1 MNPWLK
7 PVGLALA
14 VIALSGLIAGGGY
27 QIGANV
33 YQAKLD
39 RLHADYARERQSQ
52 AEAQATAL
60 DKALREQT
68 ALNEQAHRLGVELLN
83 TRAELVATHAALK
96 RRIPDA
102 TRSDGTSFTGLGP
115 SGRLLYAD
123 NLGYA
128 DAAAKGLPATD
139 PGNAAKTDATAA
151 AETGLLPVDLLA
163 HSADYGAWCQKME
176 QQLDSL
182 NRLYHK
188 ESR

>member
-1 MNPWLK
+1 MNPWLR
-7 PVGLALA
+7 PIGLALL
-14 VIALSGLIAGGGY
+14 VIAVSGLIAGGGY
-27 QIGANV
+27 QVAANV

-83 TRAELVATHAALK
+83 TRAELVAAHAALK

-102 TRSDGTSFTGLGP
+102 TRSDGSSFTGLGP
-115 SGRLLYAD
+115 AGLRLYTD
-123 NLGYA
+123 NLGYV
-128 DAAAKGLPATD
+128 DAAKGLPATD
-139 PGNAAKTDATAA
+139 AGNAAKTDATAA

-182 NRLYHK
+182 NRLYHA